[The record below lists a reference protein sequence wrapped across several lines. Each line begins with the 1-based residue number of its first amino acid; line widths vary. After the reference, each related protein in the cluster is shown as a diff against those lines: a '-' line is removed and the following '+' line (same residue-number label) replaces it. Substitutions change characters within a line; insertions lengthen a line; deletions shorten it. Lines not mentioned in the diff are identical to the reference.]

1 MASAGID
8 IKKLVSLAIAV
19 IAIELLAVVI
29 GTSLSAHSLIITGAA
44 RSCQILV
51 IVLVFIAA
59 DGNLSA
65 IGIRLKTLKRGLT
78 RGLLWSVG
86 FGLVAALAAVF
97 IYAAGTDPFSL
108 IRGRLPA
115 KISHVL
121 LLFVVGGVIGPMA
134 EEVIFRGLLYGFFR
148 RWGVLPAIFIS
159 TGVFVLVHLLVRS
172 APGFAITQAIGGV
185 VFAISYE
192 LEKNLV
198 VPITIHCL
206 GNMAIFL
213 LPLLY

>member
-1 MASAGID
+1 M
-8 IKKLVSLAIAV
+8 
-19 IAIELLAVVI
+19 
-29 GTSLSAHSLIITGAA
+29 
-44 RSCQILV
+44 
-51 IVLVFIAA
+51 
-59 DGNLSA
+59 
-65 IGIRLKTLKRGLT
+65 
-78 RGLLWSVG
+78 
-86 FGLVAALAAVF
+86 
-97 IYAAGTDPFSL
+97 
-108 IRGRLPA
+108 
-115 KISHVL
+115 
-121 LLFVVGGVIGPMA
+121 LLFAVGGVIGPMA

-172 APGFAITQAIGGV
+172 VPGFAITQAIGGV
-185 VFAISYE
+185 VFAVSYE